1 MKNIFLI
8 SFLLLFAGGELAKI
22 YINQYLAI
30 YLHDFLVFFY
40 LIFNIK
46 TLKKIILNLKKID
59 KFNKKIFLLLLINI
73 IFAVAYSIGQNQFQF
88 TSFLYL
94 GRALAYFLFVLL
106 LKKNY
111 GQKRVVQVFL
121 NASLLILGLGFGQYL
136 FLPDLTN
143 LYYLGFDDHFFFF
156 FKTFLDQNFTY
167 FVFVFD

>member
-59 KFNKKIFLLLLINI
+59 KFNKKIFLLLSINTL
-73 IFAVAYSIGQNQFQF
+73 FSPLPTVLGK
-88 TSFLYL
+88 TSFSSL
-94 GRALAYFLFVLL
+94 
-106 LKKNY
+106 
-111 GQKRVVQVFL
+111 VF
-121 NASLLILGLGFGQYL
+121 
-136 FLPDLTN
+136 
-143 LYYLGFDDHFFFF
+143 
-156 FKTFLDQNFTY
+156 FT
-167 FVFVFD
+167 